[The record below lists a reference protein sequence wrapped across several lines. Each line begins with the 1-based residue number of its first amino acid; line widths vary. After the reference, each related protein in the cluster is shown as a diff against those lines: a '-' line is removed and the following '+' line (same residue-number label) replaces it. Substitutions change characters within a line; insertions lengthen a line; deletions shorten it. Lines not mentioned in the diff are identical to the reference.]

1 MSIWEAIFYGIIQ
14 GLTEFLPVSSSGHL
28 AILQNMLGFGE
39 NMDAVAFNVLL
50 HLGTLIAVF
59 AVYYKDIFGLIRSF
73 FSLCGK
79 IFHGNFKMSE
89 YDLHEK
95 LVIYIVIGTLPLVPM
110 IMIEDYLDMVSGY
123 LVIVGALLIFNGL
136 VLMISDKLSRGNRTL
151 DEMKPKNA
159 LLIGLCQAVA
169 LLPGISRSGSTIT
182 GGLLNGLERPDAVR
196 FSFLLSIPAILG
208 ASVLKLPDFF
218 AEIPDGKTLGIYLA
232 GAAVSAIVGICAI
245 KLLGY
250 ISRKSNFRIFSYYCF
265 AAGTLAVVWSFF
277 A

>member
-28 AILQNMLGFGE
+28 AILQNILGFGE

-59 AVYYKDIFGLIRSF
+59 AVYYKDIFALIRSF